1 MQNADDNELESLLRD
16 PPTWL
21 LAFVACLVAEYF
33 RHNTW
38 HKLRKAYNS
47 WIDGNSNS
55 SSSRR
60 RPFCRREPSF
70 SSQDALD
77 IGDCLWL
84 ILVVVVFALFPE
96 KAIVSKTIIFLFIQ
110 PLLNNRF
117 IIISS
122 AYCTP
127 SCGFASASYNW

>member
-21 LAFVACLVAEYF
+21 LAMVSCLVAEYF

-47 WIDGNSNS
+47 WIDGNSS
-55 SSSRR
+55 SSSSNSRR
-60 RPFCRREPSF
+60 RPFGRREASF

-77 IGDCLWL
+77 IGDCLCL

-96 KAIVSKTIIFLFIQ
+96 KAIVSKTIILLFIQ

-122 AYCTP
+122 A
-127 SCGFASASYNW
+127 